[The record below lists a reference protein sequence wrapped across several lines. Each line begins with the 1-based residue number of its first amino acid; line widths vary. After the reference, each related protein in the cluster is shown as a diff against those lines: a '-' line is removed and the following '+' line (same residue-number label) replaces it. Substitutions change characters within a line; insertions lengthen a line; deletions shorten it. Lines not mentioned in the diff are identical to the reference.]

1 MEIVDILIKYYETN
15 YKDKKYMS
23 CFSKV
28 KRKIKELH
36 KTYVSASED
45 KTANKI
51 KVFFWKHYIEVIRN
65 EIQFQHFPSY
75 KRIGDKSIGKCLSP
89 NRGFVT

>member
-51 KVFFWKHYIEVIRN
+51 KVFF
-65 EIQFQHFPSY
+65 
-75 KRIGDKSIGKCLSP
+75 
-89 NRGFVT
+89 